1 MISSYQKYLEL
12 YFPNK
17 ISNGVKHSKEVR
29 AKLSLFETFLSAGSE
44 FRPGPTLL
52 ELAFEFRRCVV
63 MSLLFPLELLG
74 TAPLLVGHVLGCAVG
89 AVIFL
94 VLKYHQIK
102 TSLPIAPFSSNS
114 NQGSNRDNI
123 ERN

>member
-17 ISNGVKHSKEVR
+17 ISNRVKHSKEVR

-44 FRPGPTLL
+44 FRPGPTPLL
-52 ELAFEFRRCVV
+52 GLAFEFGRCVV

-89 AVIFL
+89 PVIFL
-94 VLKYHQIK
+94 VLKYHQID
-102 TSLPIAPFSSNS
+102 T
-114 NQGSNRDNI
+114 
-123 ERN
+123 

>member
-12 YFPNK
+12 YLSNK
-17 ISNGVKHSKEVR
+17 ISNRVKHIIKVR

-74 TAPLLVGHVLGCAVG
+74 TAPVFVGHVLGCAMG
-89 AVIFL
+89 AIIFL
-94 VLKYHQIK
+94 VLKYHQIN
-102 TSLPIAPFSSNS
+102 T
-114 NQGSNRDNI
+114 
-123 ERN
+123 